1 MAFSKSRLYPKGHQ
15 VVSGYARAFAHS
27 ARVMIIKHLSEIGSC
42 CVEELMKNHPIS
54 QPTMSGH
61 LKILREAGLII
72 YKETYPK
79 TIYAI
84 DQKNLRLA
92 KKYLRKFLKSI

>member
-1 MAFSKSRLYPKGHQ
+1 MAFSKSRLYPKDAQ
-15 VVSGYARAFAHS
+15 LVSGFARAFAHS
-27 ARVMIIKHLSEIGSC
+27 ARVMIIKHLSEVGSC
-42 CVEELMKNHPIS
+42 CVEELLKDHPIS

-61 LKILREAGLII
+61 LRILREAHLIV
-72 YKETYPK
+72 YEEKYPK

-92 KKYLRKFLKSI
+92 KKYLGNFLKTI